1 MKNKKVI
8 FFILLIILSF
18 GTISVKADRIERK
31 GRASITVKR
40 ELTNTGIYIG
50 TTDNQIPL
58 NVFDVNFNG
67 STYLGYCLDYS
78 YKASHTLSYTCT
90 PDTHRAA
97 AALTYAYNH
106 RTFNNLTDSLA
117 MRFIAIRLDKSK
129 PYHGAGGRHGAQNI
143 LVWLEIQTG
152 QASADDNPPS
162 KSLTTRDDDTLEA
175 LNKAFALSTAA
186 IENTESSSSLE
197 TASNSLTF
205 TNKRVSGK
213 QVTYTVKANNPIDK
227 SNIAFTCNG
236 CNIKNNIQDTW
247 TGTEGTLIVED
258 TGDDCSYELN
268 AFYPGSG
275 AYTCTAP
282 GDDNQ
287 QIEIFVGA
295 ASTSGGID
303 TNGSPT
309 QVYAD
314 TISEGDYYTGTCG
327 PSGFCKTIPDD
338 KVNINNCCEDNTT
351 STVDEPILNDLF
363 CNDTDLKVDYYKLN
377 SGIGKYLETNTDLD
391 SNYCQM
397 YCTERMQVDIPEA
410 LTATNGKYFQLSQNK
425 VSGTYAPH
433 MQSTKRC
440 RIRVEY
446 DKWSTDYK
454 NQVDASVSAYN
465 EYQKNKAYQS
475 AYDDA
480 ASKETESNKKSATIS
495 VRCQKD
501 NSCKTYGP
509 YKADG
514 SRECIEENDDGYD
527 ETRVFT
533 FHYYAHDFL
542 TYHYTKVKRSGNERE
557 NGMSV
562 ISDGSE
568 SIRLSSTYRILDYDS
583 VSTSIGHF
591 ENSRSCGYN
600 GGSGKTMFES
610 YENARNTLNDD
621 SKSESEKASARNTL
635 NVYEDNVESKANY
648 YSSQAITSS
657 NAYNAAVSQIESLQ
671 QTLTRCD
678 KYFVDDSVSNTNSAE
693 QMYNLPTSLSSFKY
707 TQIYQDDYG
716 NPKQTQ
722 VTVGFDG
729 SCQYTKEV
737 DVNNVDTFARSG
749 TGTGLNY
756 SAVYG
761 NGYARM
767 NVLGKTLSYSNT
779 TDSSFYT
786 RFINPTYT
794 ADKMFWHD
802 GKYTATCDWN
812 RTDVDKYTV
821 GTDGKVVTTN
831 PSTDDSAYR
840 LVPRGEVY
848 NYKSSLVNYSE
859 HEFVFSFSTSYDG
872 KFETYWDLKGLGENS
887 KFDKYFEDGAGTCAN
902 QNPGD
907 TSLLTCSLSSFHG
920 GSFYGCCCGDSNG
933 TTYSTT
939 TCDPYND
946 KAVKYEFKIVDPA
959 KVFPADTDGYADNW
973 KTATGQKAREAIE
986 ELGKNLSTYSPKTLS
1001 YSFVLTPSDM
1011 KQIKKY
1017 NSILNS
1023 YGGYTDSDLTCD
1035 CSEAQGDSNKDNGKS
1050 CVKCTSSFLDNLSNG
1065 KILKDE
1071 TLTGGWNRSD
1081 KSIAE
1086 VRKSGNVIWAVNK

>member
-1 MKNKKVI
+1 MKNKKTLL
-8 FFILLIILSF
+8 FILLIILSC
-18 GTISVKADRIERK
+18 GTYSVKADRIERK
-31 GRASITVKR
+31 SSATVKIRR
-40 ELTNTGIYIG
+40 ELDHTGIFIG
-50 TTDNQIPL
+50 TSETDEMPL

-67 STYLGYCLDYS
+67 GTYFGYCLDYA
-78 YKASHTLSYTCT
+78 YRASSTMSYTCN
-90 PDTHRAA
+90 PDTSRAA
-97 AALTYAYNH
+97 SALAYAYEHRTGNNLVDALT
-106 RTFNNLTDSLA
+106 
-117 MRFIAIRLDKSK
+117 MRFIAIRRDKSQR
-129 PYHGAGGRHGAQNI
+129 YDGHGKSQNV
-143 LVWLEIQTG
+143 LVWLTLKMKPEL
-152 QASADDNPPS
+152 SADWPPS
-162 KSLTTRDDDTLEA
+162 TSLTGNEDLLNEAYVKSTEA
-175 LNKAFALSTAA
+175 LD
-186 IENTESSSSLE
+186 NTIDGNSLE
-197 TASNSLTF
+197 TPSNSLTF
-205 TNKRVSGK
+205 TNKRINGK
-213 QVTYTVKANNPIDK
+213 EVTYTVKANNPIDK
-227 SNIAFTCNG
+227 SQLAFTCTG

-247 TGTEGTLIVED
+247 NGTEGTLIVED
-258 TGDDCSYELN
+258 TENDCNFSIN
-268 AFYPGSG
+268 AYYPGSG
-275 AYTCTAP
+275 AYTCTTS
-282 GDDNQ
+282 GSGTQ

-295 ASTSGGID
+295 GSTSGAINTSGA
-303 TNGSPT
+303 PT
-309 QVYAD
+309 QKYED
-314 TISEGDYYTGTCG
+314 SINEGPYYEGVCGG
-327 PSGFCKTIPDD
+327 PSGGCGTIPDD
-338 KVNINNCCEDNTT
+338 VVEVNNCCEDSTT
-351 STVDEPILNDLF
+351 SKVSEPILNDLF
-363 CNDTDLKVDYYKLN
+363 CRDDDLKVDYYALKTGVTEFLQ
-377 SGIGKYLETNTDLD
+377 TNTDLNTD
-391 SNYCQM
+391 YCQM
-397 YCTERMQVDIPEA
+397 YCTERTQVDIPGA
-410 LTATNGKYFQLSQNK
+410 LTATNGKYFQLSQNS

-433 MQSTKRC
+433 TQSTKRC

-446 DKWSTDYK
+446 DKWLTDYRR
-454 NQVDASVSAYN
+454 QIDASVNAYN
-465 EYQKNKAYQS
+465 EYQKNKAYEA
-475 AYDDA
+475 AYKKAANEETAANKKTKTFTVTCKRPESCETEKTFPDGTTKCIRGHVDSDTQTKDVSYEYYEHNFTQYQFTKVKSVHE
-480 ASKETESNKKSATIS
+480 ASKEEVSYVGRFGTSISNTIRIVTPLNDIAKS
-495 VRCQKD
+495 
-501 NSCKTYGP
+501 
-509 YKADG
+509 
-514 SRECIEENDDGYD
+514 
-527 ETRVFT
+527 
-533 FHYYAHDFL
+533 
-542 TYHYTKVKRSGNERE
+542 
-557 NGMSV
+557 
-562 ISDGSE
+562 ISDFTSG
-568 SIRLSSTYRILDYDS
+568 YGDDY
-583 VSTSIGHF
+583 
-591 ENSRSCGYN
+591 SCGY
-600 GGSGKTMFES
+600 SDTAYDAVK
-610 YENARNTLNDD
+610 NAQSTIDDD
-621 SKSESEKASARNTL
+621 SKSEAEKNTARAAL
-635 NVYEDNVESKANY
+635 NSYMDDVNSKA
-648 YSSQAITSS
+648 TSYQ
-657 NAYNAAVSQIESLQ
+657 NAAAANNNSYKAAVSQIQTLQ
-671 QTLTRCD
+671 NTLTRCD

-707 TQIYQDDYG
+707 TQVYQDDYG

-722 VTVGFDG
+722 VTVGFEG
-729 SCQYTKEV
+729 SCRYTRET
-737 DVNNVDTFARSG
+737 DVSSPDTFAVSG
-749 TGTGLNY
+749 TGVNY
-756 SAVYG
+756 SSTYG
-761 NGYARM
+761 AGFASM
-767 NVLGKTLSYSNT
+767 NVFNTSTALSYTSNYGQFLGNY
-779 TDSSFYT
+779 S
-786 RFINPTYT
+786 

-802 GKYTATCDWN
+802 GRYTATCDWN

-831 PSTDDSAYR
+831 PSTDDSAYH

-859 HEFVFSFSTSYDG
+859 HEFVFSYSSSYDG

>member
-50 TTDNQIPL
+50 TTDDQIPL

-97 AALTYAYNH
+97 AALTYAYEH
-106 RTFNNLTDSLA
+106 RTGTNLVDSLA
-117 MRFIAIRLDKSK
+117 MRFIAIRLDKAK
-129 PYHGAGGRHGAQNI
+129 PYHGTGGRHGAQNM

-152 QASADDNPPS
+152 QASAEDNPPS

-175 LNKAFALSTAA
+175 LNKAFRLSTDA
-186 IENTESSSSLE
+186 IENTRSSSSLE

-205 TNKRVSGK
+205 INKRVSGK

-303 TNGSPT
+303 TSGSPT
-309 QVYAD
+309 QTYPD
-314 TISEGDYYTGTCG
+314 KISEGQYYENVCGG
-327 PSGFCKTIPDD
+327 PSGGCGTIPDD
-338 KVNINNCCEDNTT
+338 VVEVNNCCEDSTT
-351 STVDEPILNDLF
+351 SKVSEPILNDLF
-363 CNDTDLKVDYYKLN
+363 CKDDDLKVDYYKLK
-377 SGIGKYLETNTDLD
+377 SGINEYLQTNTDLD

-397 YCTERMQVDIPEA
+397 YCTERTQVDIPEA
-410 LTATNGKYFQLSQNK
+410 LTATNGKYFKLAQNS

-433 MQSTKRC
+433 TQSTKRC

-446 DKWSTDYK
+446 DKWLTDYRK
-454 NQVDASVSAYN
+454 QVDESVNAYN
-465 EYQKNKAYQS
+465 EYQKNKAYEA
-475 AYDDA
+475 AYRKA
-480 ASKETESNKKSATIS
+480 ASEEKEENKKTETVT
-495 VRCQKD
+495 VRCSKSD
-501 NSCKTYGP
+501 SCANPKYFRGEVVGCISGFSKGYSVSTTFDLHYYEHNFTPYNYERIARSSSSSGESIRHVGNFSTNISKTYRLLD
-509 YKADG
+509 YKEVQGAVG
-514 SRECIEENDDGYD
+514 
-527 ETRVFT
+527 
-533 FHYYAHDFL
+533 
-542 TYHYTKVKRSGNERE
+542 TYINEH
-557 NGMSV
+557 
-562 ISDGSE
+562 SDGSC
-568 SIRLSSTYRILDYDS
+568 S
-583 VSTSIGHF
+583 VSSD
-591 ENSRSCGYN
+591 
-600 GGSGKTMFES
+600 M
-610 YENARNTLNDD
+610 
-621 SKSESEKASARNTL
+621 
-635 NVYEDNVESKANY
+635 
-648 YSSQAITSS
+648 
-657 NAYNAAVSQIESLQ
+657 YNAAGNAENHGLYFDDVTADANNYKSAADGNNSAYTAALGQIETLQ
-671 QTLTRCD
+671 KTLTRCD
-678 KYFVDDSVSNTNSAE
+678 KYFTDDSVSTTNSAE

-722 VTVGFDG
+722 VTVGFEG
-729 SCQYTKEV
+729 SCQYRRET
-737 DVNNVDTFARSG
+737 DVSTPDTFAVSG
-749 TGTGLNY
+749 TGGNY
-756 SAVYG
+756 STTYG
-761 NGYARM
+761 AGFASM
-767 NVLGKTLSYSNT
+767 KVLGKNLYYSNT
-779 TDSSFYT
+779 TSSSFFT
-786 RFINPTYT
+786 NFLTDETYA

-802 GKYTATCDWN
+802 GRYIATCDWN

-859 HEFVFSFSTSYDG
+859 HEFVFSYSSSYDG

-920 GSFYGCCCGDSNG
+920 GSFYGCCCGDGND
-933 TTYSTT
+933 TTYSTA
-939 TCDPYND
+939 TCDPYDD

-959 KVFPADTDGYADNW
+959 KMFPADTDGYADNW
-973 KTATGQKAREAIE
+973 KTTLGNTAREAIE

-1035 CSEAQGDSNKDNGKS
+1035 CSEVQGDGNKDNGKS
-1050 CVKCTSSFLDNLSNG
+1050 CTKCTSSFLDNLASG
-1065 KILKDE
+1065 KILKDQ

>member
-18 GTISVKADRIERK
+18 GKISVKADRIERK
-31 GRASITVKR
+31 GRASVTVRR

-97 AALTYAYNH
+97 AALAYAYNH

-117 MRFIAIRLDKSK
+117 MRFIAIRLDKAK
-129 PYHGAGGRHGAQNI
+129 PYHGTGGRHGAQNM

-175 LNKAFALSTAA
+175 LNNAFRLSTDA
-186 IENTESSSSLE
+186 IENTKSSSSLE

-205 TNKRVSGK
+205 INKSVSGK

-227 SNIAFTCNG
+227 SKIAFTCNG

-303 TNGSPT
+303 TSGSPT
-309 QVYAD
+309 QKYED
-314 TISEGDYYTGTCG
+314 SINEGPYYEGVCG
-327 PSGFCKTIPDD
+327 PTGCGTIPADE
-338 KVNINNCCEDNTT
+338 VEVNNCCEDSTT
-351 STVDEPILNDLF
+351 SKVSEPILNDLF
-363 CNDTDLKVDYYKLN
+363 CRDDDLKVDYYKLK
-377 SGIGKYLETNTDLD
+377 SGINEYLQTNTDLD

-397 YCTERMQVDIPEA
+397 YCTERTQVDIPEA
-410 LTATNGKYFQLSQNK
+410 LTATNGKYFRLSQNK

-433 MQSTKRC
+433 TQSTKRC

-446 DKWSTDYK
+446 DKWLTDYRR
-454 NQVDASVSAYN
+454 QVDASVDAYN
-465 EYQKNKAYQS
+465 EYQKNKAYEAS
-475 AYDDA
+475 YRKAASEETEENKKTATFTVTCTKEERCNGRVDDA
-480 ASKETESNKKSATIS
+480 GHCHGTLIPGDTRRQAVSYNYYEHNFT
-495 VRCQKD
+495 Q
-501 NSCKTYGP
+501 YHF
-509 YKADG
+509 
-514 SRECIEENDDGYD
+514 
-527 ETRVFT
+527 TRVKSEHT
-533 FHYYAHDFL
+533 
-542 TYHYTKVKRSGNERE
+542 SSN
-557 NGMSV
+557 
-562 ISDGSE
+562 E
-568 SIRLSSTYRILDYDS
+568 SISYVGRFG
-583 VSTSIGHF
+583 TSISNTIRIITPLSDIADAITDFTDDFGDDY
-591 ENSRSCGYN
+591 SCGY
-600 GGSGKTMFES
+600 SDTAYDAVK
-610 YENARNTLNDD
+610 NAQSTIDD
-621 SKSESEKASARNTL
+621 SSKSEAEKNAARASL
-635 NVYEDNVESKANY
+635 NLYMDDVSAKANSY
-648 YSSQAITSS
+648 KSAADGNNSAYTAAIG
-657 NAYNAAVSQIESLQ
+657 QIQTLQ
-671 QTLTRCD
+671 KTLTRCD
-678 KYFVDDSVSNTNSAE
+678 KYFTDDSVSSTNSAE

-722 VTVGFDG
+722 VTVGFEG
-729 SCQYTKEV
+729 SCQYTKET
-737 DVNNVDTFARSG
+737 DVSTPDTFAVSRNG
-749 TGTGLNY
+749 DNY
-756 SAVYG
+756 SDIYG
-761 NGYARM
+761 AGFANM
-767 NVLGKTLSYSNT
+767 NVFG
-779 TDSSFYT
+779 SSTSLTYNKDAGSGYHT
-786 RFINPTYT
+786 QFIAPTYA

-802 GKYTATCDWN
+802 GRYTATCDWN

-859 HEFVFSFSTSYDG
+859 HEFVFSYSSSYDG

-920 GSFYGCCCGDSNG
+920 GSFYGCCCGDAND
-933 TTYSTT
+933 TTYSTV
-939 TCDPYND
+939 TCDPYDD

-959 KVFPADTDGYADNW
+959 KMFPADTDGYADNW
-973 KTATGQKAREAIE
+973 KTTLGNTAREAIE

-1035 CSEAQGDSNKDNGKS
+1035 CSEVQGDGNKDNGKS
-1050 CVKCTSSFLDNLSNG
+1050 CTKCTSSFLDNLASG
-1065 KILKDE
+1065 KILKDQ